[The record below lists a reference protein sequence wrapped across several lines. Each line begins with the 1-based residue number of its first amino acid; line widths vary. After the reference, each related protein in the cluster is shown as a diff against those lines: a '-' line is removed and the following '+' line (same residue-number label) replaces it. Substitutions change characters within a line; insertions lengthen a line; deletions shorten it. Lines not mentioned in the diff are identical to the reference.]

1 MLRYMTATMLPY
13 TQDYTPDYHSNFEP
27 PYYDGARMY
36 PDPSPNE
43 FAFDV
48 NIIANVSDMA
58 LSLVWLM
65 IVSQ

>member
-1 MLRYMTATMLPY
+1 MTATMLPY
-13 TQDYTPDYHSNFEP
+13 TQDDTPDYHSNFEP
-27 PYYDGARMY
+27 PYYDGAGMY

-43 FAFDV
+43 FAFDA